1 MNVAIKKLWAEHL
14 RSDWYTQNFD
24 VDDQGGIPLRT
35 EDDKW
40 SPFGVLC
47 NIHAQMFPDVA
58 SEEFD
63 KTSYLD
69 YEYLIPRNVAIWA
82 GLVAPAKDAFYNTR
96 VHIKGFQIV
105 DGYHEEVVTYRS
117 VEEMAMKG
125 IPFFIIADA
134 IETYL

>member
-14 RSDWYTQNFD
+14 RSDWYTQNFI

-35 EDDKW
+35 LDDKW

-58 SEEFD
+58 LEEFD
-63 KTSYLD
+63 ATTYMD
-69 YEYLIPRNVAIWA
+69 YEYLIPERVAVWA
-82 GLVAPAKDAFYNTR
+82 GLKKVGQFYNTSIP
-96 VHIKGFQIV
+96 IKGFAIM
-105 DGYHEEVVTYRS
+105 DDYFGDIINYRS
-117 VEEMAMKG
+117 IEDMFMDG
-125 IPFFIIADA
+125 IPFFMIADA